1 MDIIRITFTVVV
13 ASPPPKKKKKKKKK
27 THFHKSYLVG
37 EVLVAV
43 VLLIEKEKE

>member
-1 MDIIRITFTVVV
+1 MDIIRITFAVVV
-13 ASPPPKKKKKKKKK
+13 APPPKKKKKK

>member
-1 MDIIRITFTVVV
+1 MDIIRITFAVVV
-13 ASPPPKKKKKKKKK
+13 APPPPPKKK

>member
-13 ASPPPKKKKKKKKK
+13 APPPPKKKKKKK

>member
-1 MDIIRITFTVVV
+1 MDIIRITFAVVV
-13 ASPPPKKKKKKKKK
+13 GPPPPQKKKKKK